1 MKTQDPAIGLLRSQ
15 FAGAWQMM
23 DAVMADVDNEAAHWA
38 PPGTAHPIGALYAH
52 VVFSAD
58 ALVNGMLL
66 GGTPLFA
73 LSWAGRTGSSEPP
86 PGPDPGGKGFPDWT
100 PWARRVRIDLPAMR
114 RYAGEVRISVDAY
127 LSGLADAD
135 LGKPVDL
142 SWVGLGM
149 QTVGYLLTNAVV
161 GHAFAHLGE
170 IACLKGIRGGKGFP
184 F

>member
-1 MKTQDPAIGLLRSQ
+1 MKTQDRAIALLRSQ

-23 DAVMADVDNEAAHWA
+23 DAVMADVDGETAHWA

-58 ALVNGMLL
+58 GVVNGMLL
-66 GGTPLFA
+66 GSTPLFA
-73 LSWAGRTGSSEPP
+73 LSWAGRTGASEPP
-86 PGPDPGGKGFPDWT
+86 PAPDPGRKGFPDWT

-114 RYAGEVRISVDAY
+114 RYAEEVRASVDAY
-127 LSGLADAD
+127 LAGLSDAD
-135 LGKPVDL
+135 LDAPVDL

-161 GHAFAHLGE
+161 GHAFTHIGE
-170 IACLKGIRGGKGFP
+170 IACLKGIRGRKGFP